1 MHLKIY
7 KYFHFSLK
15 IRILIVLINIIFQ
28 FQTYETNLY
37 LFIANLFLIIIN

>member
-1 MHLKIY
+1 MHLKIN

-15 IRILIVLINIIFQ
+15 IWILIVLIIIIFQ
-28 FQTYETNLY
+28 FQTYQTNSY